1 MAKYGFP
8 NKNVIVAILICM
20 FVIFIM
26 NLVHQERQSVVEA
39 SQLLE
44 FLPSVKFNDGDD
56 YQDDDHEDYHDDQN
70 STRSYISKA
79 TLCGPSKPS
88 HCVSLCMYHLVLRSL
103 PFANIVL
110 ILVKLSF

>member
-26 NLVHQERQSVVEA
+26 NLVHQKCQSVVEA

-44 FLPSVKFNDGDD
+44 FLPSVKFNDDH
-56 YQDDDHEDYHDDQN
+56 DDHEDYHDYDDQN

-88 HCVSLCMYHLVLRSL
+88 HCVSLCMCHLVLRSL
-103 PFANIVL
+103 PT
-110 ILVKLSF
+110 